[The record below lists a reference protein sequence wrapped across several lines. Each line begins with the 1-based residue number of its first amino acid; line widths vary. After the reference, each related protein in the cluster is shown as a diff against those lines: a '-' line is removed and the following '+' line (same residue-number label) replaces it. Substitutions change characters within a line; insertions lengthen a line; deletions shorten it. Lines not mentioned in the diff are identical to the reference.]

1 MDRVTKSNITIE
13 ASRKSQLQLQGRTRR
28 SMEVNVDNPE
38 VGRSI
43 TQVAWH
49 PLQDLVALSS
59 LNNLY
64 IFSSSFPV
72 CNKHAHRGIHSFRST
87 FRIYSSLSRDSPT
100 EGSIPSRS
108 SNTRTFSSEVPRSSR
123 L

>member
-1 MDRVTKSNITIE
+1 
-13 ASRKSQLQLQGRTRR
+13 
-28 SMEVNVDNPE
+28 MEVNVDNPE
-38 VGRSI
+38 FGRSI

-72 CNKHAHRGIHSFRST
+72 C
-87 FRIYSSLSRDSPT
+87 
-100 EGSIPSRS
+100 
-108 SNTRTFSSEVPRSSR
+108 
-123 L
+123 

>member
-1 MDRVTKSNITIE
+1 MDRVTKSNITME

-38 VGRSI
+38 FGRSI

-72 CNKHAHRGIHSFRST
+72 C
-87 FRIYSSLSRDSPT
+87 
-100 EGSIPSRS
+100 
-108 SNTRTFSSEVPRSSR
+108 
-123 L
+123 